1 MLTWDDVEA
10 LASELNIAT
19 PNARRMWRVRR
30 VPYAHRGPLIEY
42 AAKKGKTIRWAD
54 FDRLEPRTEAA

>member
-1 MLTWDDVEA
+1 MTHEDIVYD
-10 LASELNIAT
+10 
-19 PNARRMWRVRR
+19 RRVR
-30 VPYAHRGPLIEY
+30 LIEY